1 MSFLNSMMQI
11 DKAPGFGESPK
22 NAADNTTAP
31 RQIDSKTLLGSDGRI
46 VIVHDG
52 QHYLLRQT
60 QAGKLL
66 LTK

>member
-1 MSFLNSMMQI
+1 MTRMDNPCNYEARATP
-11 DKAPGFGESPK
+11 APSH
-22 NAADNTTAP
+22 ALADRA
-31 RQIDSKTLLGSDGRI
+31 IDSKTLLGDEGRV

-60 QAGKLL
+60 QAGKLI